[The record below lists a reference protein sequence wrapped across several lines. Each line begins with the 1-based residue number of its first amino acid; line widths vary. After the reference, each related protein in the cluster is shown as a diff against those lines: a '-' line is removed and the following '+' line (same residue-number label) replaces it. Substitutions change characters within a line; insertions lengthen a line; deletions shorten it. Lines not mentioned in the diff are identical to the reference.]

1 MNNICAFDNISLLD
15 LWRENEKYDC
25 AVVTYF
31 RIARDCGKGEIY
43 SDIENEARNRSLSAK
58 LLVKGYKIISVLG
71 ILKEGDKNQNIE
83 GFYVVND
90 CGNVIDIINKINK
103 IKKTDEVNLEAVN
116 KCEDE
121 LVELREVFF
130 EYIKKLGEEFEQDS
144 VLLIPK
150 GMDFKSTIDIIIKDI
165 NELRDIVDDLKSYP
179 EVPPLQVEIAKS
191 KCRNAV
197 EILELLKSVPVE
209 THKKEPEIK
218 KVTETNNSIVNEI
231 ADKKDSESASVTTI
245 IETVSETKV
254 DLETSTT
261 VDTETEIETKK
272 ITEELI
278 ETFEKEEYFDIEEE
292 TIVPEI
298 PASEKIE
305 QIREKR
311 KKEKTGSVIY
321 AERFSSNP
329 NSVYDRL
336 SGTKPSDSSKG
347 RKSSNLF
354 ELIGLNDKFLF
365 IREIF
370 NGDSNL
376 YSTAINRLNNTNTF
390 TEANEIILEYVDDEK
405 DEAYQTLVELVKRK
419 FNG

>member
-1 MNNICAFDNISLLD
+1 
-15 LWRENEKYDC
+15 
-25 AVVTYF
+25 
-31 RIARDCGKGEIY
+31 
-43 SDIENEARNRSLSAK
+43 
-58 LLVKGYKIISVLG
+58 
-71 ILKEGDKNQNIE
+71 
-83 GFYVVND
+83 
-90 CGNVIDIINKINK
+90 
-103 IKKTDEVNLEAVN
+103 
-116 KCEDE
+116 
-121 LVELREVFF
+121 
-130 EYIKKLGEEFEQDS
+130 
-144 VLLIPK
+144 
-150 GMDFKSTIDIIIKDI
+150 MDFKSTIDIIIKDI